1 METIEA
7 KYDEQAR
14 DAGVYIVSSCGFDSI
29 PNDLG
34 ALMVQKSFNGDLAYV
49 DSYVTLHGKNV
60 SWYTCTCVP
69 FIAEKI
75 SIWLEHLITE
85 WFSKQYFKLTN
96 ILAAN
101 S

>member
-1 METIEA
+1 MESIEA

-49 DSYVTLHGKNV
+49 DSYVALHGKNV
-60 SWYTCTCVP
+60 SWSMLLSVDSP
-69 FIAEKI
+69 R
-75 SIWLEHLITE
+75 LL
-85 WFSKQYFKLTN
+85 
-96 ILAAN
+96 
-101 S
+101 